1 MNNKIKSRLFAI
13 VCLAAVVFVTA
24 CGVEPTPYETNNND
38 KYTVS
43 VKYDANGGIFTTN
56 TSVIVDSYNI
66 SDMEKN
72 SGNMAEI
79 ALLSPDDNARGNDA
93 FKAVN
98 NGYFLA
104 GWYAGRTETTDSE
117 GKASYVYSDKWDF
130 ATDLLKIDAS
140 KEYSSETP
148 VLTLYAAWVPL
159 FKIEFFS
166 LGTGEHLKSFSYDP
180 TLTELISVPKWNES
194 TGTIDMY
201 DFPEKN
207 GYTFNKA
214 YYDIDGNNAV
224 DSEKIIHP
232 GKVNYEKGVAK
243 DSVLN
248 LYVDWTEGEWYRI
261 YNAEQLAKN
270 ASLNGNYEILA
281 DLDFSEAVWPT
292 AFMYGNF
299 NGTIKGNGHTIKNVT
314 IVQTNNSKVNAGLFG
329 YLTEKSSITDVS
341 FENVS
346 FTVKA
351 GTRVMGTN
359 YGILAGTIS
368 KDAGLENLKICMS
381 KLQIDSDCYFGVD
394 DYSIGVVCGM
404 GNFSAVETSDIE
416 VLAVGNDPDKFS
428 ITVDGNTVTV
438 SEAAE

>member
-1 MNNKIKSRLFAI
+1 MKKNFKLRLFSL
-13 VCLAAVVFVTA
+13 VCLAATVFVTA
-24 CGVEPTPYETNNND
+24 CGAEPTPYETNNND

-72 SGNMAEI
+72 SDNMAEI

-93 FKAVN
+93 FKAIN

-117 GKASYVYSDKWDF
+117 GKTSYVYSDKWDF
-130 ATDLLKIDAS
+130 SADMLEVDAS

-166 LGTGEHLKSFSYDP
+166 LGSGEHLKSLAFDP
-180 TLTELISVPKWNES
+180 TITEVISVPKWS
-194 TGTIDMY
+194 DKTGAVEMF
-201 DFPEKN
+201 DFPEKK

-214 YYDIDGNNAV
+214 YYDAEGNNAIEAEAITH
-224 DSEKIIHP
+224 S
-232 GKVNYEKGVAK
+232 GKVNYETGVAEN
-243 DSVLN
+243 STLN
-248 LYVDWTEGEWYRI
+248 LYIDWTEGEWYRI
-261 YNAEQLAKN
+261 YNADQLAKN
-270 ASLNGNYEILA
+270 ASLNGNYEIMA
-281 DLDFSEAVWPT
+281 DLDFTDAVWPT
-292 AFMYGNF
+292 VFMYGNF

-314 IVQTNNSKVNAGLFG
+314 IEQTNNSKVNAGLFG
-329 YLTEKSSITDVS
+329 YLAETSSLSDLT

-368 KDAGLENLKICMS
+368 KDAGLENLKLSMS

-394 DYSIGVVCGM
+394 DYSIGLVCGM
-404 GNFSAVETSDIE
+404 GNYDAVETSDIE
-416 VLAVGNDPDKFS
+416 ALVVGNNPEKFVL
-428 ITVDGNTVTV
+428 TVDGNTVTV
-438 SEAAE
+438 SEASE